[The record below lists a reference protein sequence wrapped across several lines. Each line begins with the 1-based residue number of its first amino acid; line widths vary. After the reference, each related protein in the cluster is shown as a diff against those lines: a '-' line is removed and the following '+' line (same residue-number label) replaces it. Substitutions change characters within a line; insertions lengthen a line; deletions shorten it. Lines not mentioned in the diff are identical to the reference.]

1 MPNII
6 TFSNAIQS
14 CGSQSQWQVSLQL
27 LSGMEEEEV
36 LPDQICF
43 STVIQTS
50 EWMYGLALLEAMQ
63 IRMLQPDRVSY
74 NSALKSLAKV
84 PLSRLTLK

>member
-1 MPNII
+1 
-6 TFSNAIQS
+6 
-14 CGSQSQWQVSLQL
+14 
-27 LSGMEEEEV
+27 MEEEEV